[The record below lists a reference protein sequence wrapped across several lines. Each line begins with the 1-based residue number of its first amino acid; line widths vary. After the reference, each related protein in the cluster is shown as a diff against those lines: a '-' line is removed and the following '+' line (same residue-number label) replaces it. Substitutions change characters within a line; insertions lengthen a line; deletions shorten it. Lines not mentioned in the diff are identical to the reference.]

1 MIPKSLTLWH
11 ATVCLLAF
19 SSSPLLAEQP
29 ALQRFHFQKAL
40 MGTKFQIIL
49 YSTDKKKAQQATE
62 AAFLKAQ
69 QVEDA
74 CSDYNPNSEL
84 SKLMKPPASQEISPL
99 LADVLRQALS
109 IAKETHGAFDPTLGG
124 HSRNWRRAKTRGVLP
139 SPKEITYARETA
151 GWKNLTLSEKSPSA
165 FIATKKF
172 DHMQLDLGGIAK
184 GYAADRMLEI
194 LKQHGI
200 SIATIAAGGDV
211 RLGDPPPGKKGWRV
225 GLKILSEPNTE
236 NQQTKHY
243 ITASNCAVS
252 TSGDLHQFVTI
263 EGQRYSHIVDPATGL
278 GLIKRSSATVIA
290 PTSTRADALATACCV
305 NPSATFSLLEKIPAT
320 HTLIVSLN
328 SKGTTTQIISSHF
341 PKMEDILN

>member
-139 SPKEITYARETA
+139 TQKEITHARQTA
-151 GWKNLTLSEKSPSA
+151 GWKNLTLS
-165 FIATKKF
+165 I
-172 DHMQLDLGGIAK
+172 H
-184 GYAADRMLEI
+184 R
-194 LKQHGI
+194 
-200 SIATIAAGGDV
+200 
-211 RLGDPPPGKKGWRV
+211 
-225 GLKILSEPNTE
+225 
-236 NQQTKHY
+236 
-243 ITASNCAVS
+243 
-252 TSGDLHQFVTI
+252 HQEV
-263 EGQRYSHIVDPATGL
+263 
-278 GLIKRSSATVIA
+278 
-290 PTSTRADALATACCV
+290 
-305 NPSATFSLLEKIPAT
+305 
-320 HTLIVSLN
+320 
-328 SKGTTTQIISSHF
+328 
-341 PKMEDILN
+341 